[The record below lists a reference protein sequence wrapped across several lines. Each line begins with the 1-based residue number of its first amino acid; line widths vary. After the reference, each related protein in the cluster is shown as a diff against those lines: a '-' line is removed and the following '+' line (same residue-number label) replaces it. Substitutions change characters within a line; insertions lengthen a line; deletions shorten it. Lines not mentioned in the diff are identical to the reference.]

1 MKFSEIL
8 NLFNQGKATAKSHM
22 KNLIEVAAADGNI
35 DVVEYDLLKSLAKSY
50 GISESKLTE
59 IKNNPEKV
67 AFEVPKD
74 EKEKFYQLYDLV
86 HMMSVDNDVYDEE
99 AKLCLIFAVKFGY
112 PRANVNNLVETIRM
126 NIANGQKYE
135 ETMKR
140 CKIFIA

>member
-1 MKFSEIL
+1 MNFSEIL

-22 KNLIEVAAADGNI
+22 KNLIEVAAADGSI
-35 DVVEYDLLKSLAKSY
+35 DVVEYDLLKSLAKNY

-59 IKNNPEKV
+59 IKNNPEKIP
-67 AFEVPKD
+67 FEVPTD

-112 PRANVNNLVETIRM
+112 PRATVNNLIETIRM

-140 CKIFIA
+140 CKIFIS